1 MRLCRPATAWEAV
14 SAPPFHS
21 NENDL
26 SSLRQKAYAIAADDA
41 QHALRVAGSG
51 VRHWRRM
58 MPGFAQQGQQIDKRH
73 AGDHDKQQVV

>member
-1 MRLCRPATAWEAV
+1 MK
-14 SAPPFHS
+14 
-21 NENDL
+21 NDL
-26 SSLRQKAYAIAADDA
+26 SSMQQKAYAIAADDA

-51 VRHWRRM
+51 VRHRRRM